1 MHKSYVL
8 QAMYLDMSEV
18 CMQKLCALL
27 PCLNGPHG
35 GRWAFCVYAPLPD
48 ALTEGTWLVV
58 PLLDCFRKEESYSI
72 ITRPT
77 AS

>member
-1 MHKSYVL
+1 
-8 QAMYLDMSEV
+8 MYAKVMCIAS
-18 CMQKLCALL
+18 LL
-27 PCLNGPHG
+27 EWASWG
-35 GRWAFCVYAPLPD
+35 GRWVLCVYAPLPD